1 MSGKTDKGFLL
12 ALGRGWTF
20 NGLCVAVLVL
30 MAGCASSG
38 LEKKAETSRPL
49 PAVTKSAPP
58 SEGAGAY
65 KPIFKEISPLD
76 ARKVTLSFVQED
88 FHTIFLLL
96 AQEAGLHLVMDKEV
110 QEIVAAEQRLVTIS
124 FGQVSLRRALD
135 ALADMVG
142 VTYRVDKGVL
152 RVQAFE
158 ERLFNLSFIL
168 TARGSR
174 FALGGDVLG
183 GVSQEGQAEGGA
195 GGGGSEQTVTS
206 PLQGLLELEGESA
219 KEDGDLYQFLERAL
233 GESLLSSQGKYALDQ
248 FTGTLWVRDFPAN
261 VRRVENLVEN
271 LRKRY
276 GNQVTIEAR
285 IVEVELDRNYEFGV
299 EWQAV
304 LQEGLGGPD
313 WKAVSRY
320 MYGSQALDKTFV
332 MQLSAGNYLD
342 AILKTIETYGN
353 VNVISNPKIRV
364 MHGQPAVITVG
375 TSIAYIK
382 SISRNESAYLS
393 QTTITT
399 TVETSSV
406 FDGLTFGVTPYVQS
420 DGDVLLSIVPIKSDV
435 VALNKE
441 EVENNTVT
449 LPVVNL
455 RSSTTVVKL
464 KPDDVVILGG
474 ILLDRTKKDRSQV
487 PVLGSLPVVG
497 SLFGTERRA
506 SKKVE
511 MIIFLEARLM

>member
-1 MSGKTDKGFLL
+1 MGK
-12 ALGRGWTF
+12 GWTL
-20 NGLCVAVLVL
+20 NILYLMALMV

-38 LEKKAETSRPL
+38 MDKKAEPSRSL
-49 PAVTKSAPP
+49 PGVTKSAPP
-58 SEGAGAY
+58 SDGAGAY
-65 KPIFKEISPLD
+65 KPVFKEISPLD

-110 QEIVAAEQRLVTIS
+110 QEVIPAETRFVTIS
-124 FGQVSLRRALD
+124 FKQVSLRRALD

-158 ERLFNLSFIL
+158 EKVFNLSFIL

-174 FALGGDVLG
+174 FTLGGDVLG
-183 GVSQEGQAEGGA
+183 GVSEGGQGGGAGA
-195 GGGGSEQTVTS
+195 GGGSQTVTS
-206 PLQGLLELEGESA
+206 PLKGLLELEGESA
-219 KEDGDLYQFLERAL
+219 KDDGDLYQFLDHAL
-233 GESLLSSQGKYALDQ
+233 GESLLSPQGKYALDR
-248 FTGTLWVRDFPAN
+248 FTGTLLVRDFPAN

-276 GNQVTIEAR
+276 ENQVTIEAR
-285 IVEVELDRNYEFGV
+285 IVEVELSRSHEFGV

-313 WKAVSRY
+313 WKAVTKY
-320 MYGSQALDKTFV
+320 MYGPQATDKTFV

-353 VNVISNPKIRV
+353 VNVISNPRIRV

-382 SISRNESAYLS
+382 SISRSENAYLS

-406 FDGLTFGVTPYVQS
+406 FDGLTFGVTPYVQPN
-420 DGDVLLSIVPIKSDV
+420 GDVLLSIVPIKSDV

-449 LPVVNL
+449 LPIVNL

-464 KPDDVVILGG
+464 KPDDVVILAG
-474 ILLDRTKKDRSQV
+474 ILLDRSKKDRSQV

-497 SLFGTERRA
+497 SLFGSERGE

>member
-1 MSGKTDKGFLL
+1 MPARSGPP
-12 ALGRGWTF
+12 
-20 NGLCVAVLVL
+20 
-30 MAGCASSG
+30 
-38 LEKKAETSRPL
+38 AE
-49 PAVTKSAPP
+49 AP
-58 SEGAGAY
+58 GAY
-65 KPIFKEISPLD
+65 KPIFKDVSPLD
-76 ARKVTLSFVQED
+76 ARKVSLSFVQED

-110 QEIVAAEQRLVTIS
+110 QEMVAPEDRFVTTS
-124 FGQVSLRRALD
+124 FEQVSLRRALD

-142 VTYRVDKGVL
+142 LTYRVDKGVL

-158 ERLFNLSFIL
+158 EKVFNLSFIL

-174 FALGGDVLG
+174 YALGGDVLG
-183 GVSQEGQAEGGA
+183 GVSPSGQGG
-195 GGGGSEQTVTS
+195 GVGGGTGGGSETVTT
-206 PLQGLLELEGESA
+206 PLKGLLELEGESA
-219 KEDGDLYQFLERAL
+219 KNDGDLYKFLEQVL
-233 GESLLSSQGKYALDQ
+233 GESLLSPQGKYALDR
-248 FTGTLWVRDFPAN
+248 FTGTLLVRDFPAN
-261 VRRVENLVEN
+261 VRRVENLIEN
-271 LRKRY
+271 LRKRNE
-276 GNQVTIEAR
+276 NQVTIEAR
-285 IVEVELDRNYEFGV
+285 IVEVELSKSHEFGV
-299 EWQAV
+299 EWQVV

-320 MYGSQALDKTFV
+320 MYGPQASDKTFV

-342 AILKTIETYGN
+342 AILKTIETYGT

-382 SISRNESAYLS
+382 SISRNENAYLS

-399 TVETSSV
+399 SVETSSV
-406 FDGLTFGVTPYVQS
+406 FDGLTFGVTPYVQP

-449 LPVVNL
+449 LPIVNL
-455 RSSTTVVKL
+455 RSTTTVVKL

-474 ILLDRTKKDRSQV
+474 ILLDRSKQNRSQV

-497 SLFGTERRA
+497 SLFGTQRRE

>member
-1 MSGKTDKGFLL
+1 
-12 ALGRGWTF
+12 
-20 NGLCVAVLVL
+20 

-38 LEKKAETSRPL
+38 MDKKAEPRRPL
-49 PAVTKSAPP
+49 PAVTPSAPAAD
-58 SEGAGAY
+58 SAGAY
-65 KPIFKEISPLD
+65 KPIFKDISPLD

-96 AQEAGLHLVMDKEV
+96 AQEAGLHLVMDKDIE
-110 QEIVAAEQRLVTIS
+110 ELVSPEARFVTTS
-124 FGQVSLRRALD
+124 FEQVSLRRALD

-158 ERLFNLSFIL
+158 EKVFNLSFIL

-174 FALGGDVLG
+174 YTLGGDVLG
-183 GVSQEGQAEGGA
+183 GVSQGGQSGGGGA
-195 GGGGSEQTVTS
+195 GGASSQTITS
-206 PLQGLLELEGESA
+206 PLKGFLELEGESA
-219 KEDGDLYQFLERAL
+219 KDDGDLYKFLEKAL
-233 GESLLSSQGKYALDQ
+233 SESLLSPQGKYALDR
-248 FTGTLWVRDFPAN
+248 FTGTLLVRDFPAN
-261 VRRVENLVEN
+261 VRRVENLIEN

-276 GNQVTIEAR
+276 ENQVTIEAR
-285 IVEVELDRNYEFGV
+285 IVEVELSRSHEFGV
-299 EWQAV
+299 EWQVV

-313 WKAVSRY
+313 WRAVSRY
-320 MYGSQALDKTFV
+320 MYGPQASDKTFV

-382 SISRNESAYLS
+382 SIERNENAYLS

-399 TVETSSV
+399 SVETSSV
-406 FDGLTFGVTPYVQS
+406 FDGLTFGVTPYVQP

-455 RSSTTVVKL
+455 RSSTTVVRL

-474 ILLDRTKKDRSQV
+474 IMLDRSKQDRSQV

-497 SLFGTERRA
+497 SLFGTQRRE

-511 MIIFLEARLM
+511 MIIFLEARRM